1 MSRPY
6 STGGLSGATGAGG
19 LRPSTWDLAT
29 ALPEDALTK
38 ARRLLLALGILSLIA
53 GAAAILVPIV
63 ASVTMTIF
71 IGWLLML
78 FGVMTAIETFRSDD
92 ARGQKAWRALN
103 ALLSFVVG
111 FYLVALPLSGTITLT
126 FLLSVWFFGTGVFSL
141 LAAWQLRGRPGWGWA
156 AANGVLAVIGGL
168 LIALSLPA
176 SAAWA
181 IGLVVGIYMIW
192 WGIDA
197 LAASALLKRVS
208 RDRA

>member
-1 MSRPY
+1 MSQPY
-6 STGGLSGATGAGG
+6 PTGGLHGATGAG

-29 ALPEDALTK
+29 VLPEEALNR

-53 GAAAILVPIV
+53 GAAAILVPLV
-63 ASVTMTIF
+63 ASVTMTLF
-71 IGWLLML
+71 IGWLLMF
-78 FGVMTAIETFRSDD
+78 FGVTGAIETFRSGD

-103 ALLSFVVG
+103 AVLALAVG
-111 FYLVALPLSGTITLT
+111 FYLVVLPLSGTITLT

-141 LAAWQLRGRPGWGWA
+141 LAAWQMRGRPGWGWA
-156 AANGVLAVIGGL
+156 AANGVLAIIGGL

-181 IGLVVGIYMIW
+181 IGLVVGVYMIW
-192 WGIDA
+192 WGTDA
-197 LAASALLKRVS
+197 LLASALLKRAI